1 MKCQSKIT
9 YIQKNSIIVI
19 YLYSKNK
26 NFEWKDYFIDKEKKK
41 ITRYIDEYII
51 FKYLNISYFNT
62 LLILG

>member
-26 NFEWKDYFIDKEKKK
+26 NFEWKDYFIDKGKKK
-41 ITRYIDEYII
+41 ITRYIDEYH
-51 FKYLNISYFNT
+51 L
-62 LLILG
+62 